1 MINKVKSTGVLAALL
16 LFAFAACRK
25 DITPKTP
32 QPDTD
37 NLALSPEK
45 QAIANVVK
53 SRLDLVTLVSMDVF
67 QDNPQLKKQVI
78 SFIHQNRKA
87 DKGESISFSN
97 ILQSKAPVTKD
108 FTNKFLSEFADR
120 LETGN
125 FAFAERVRKEL
136 DLVRKKGKITVV
148 ANRIT
153 TGTDFSD
160 WDFDYVTMAH
170 IGAYIHFPYS
180 ELFETN
186 ADPLLHYTHDPLNP
200 QVFETE
206 VFWEEGQE
214 YSSNWVT
221 GNEEWAMQNA
231 TFVFLLDDAIAGNHL
246 DRYVLSPCAQGDF
259 LRNLCNNELLS
270 NSLIVDSV
278 PPPPPPPA
286 TYNGP
291 LQNNIAPFAHSTIT
305 NDKYLLSATIP
316 RIRIKQNVR
325 PGFWNGDNEIY
336 MYRGNARIANPER
349 ENFSDAVI
357 DTSMQVHHKKIS
369 RSSGRRGWWVDVG
382 AAYSYQWRQ
391 EQENNYIAVTYLAH
405 WLTFTDWELNFK
417 TSAGVTWDTTRI
429 PVTVTEPTTGITV
442 TTYRQR
448 GWVPS
453 FSAKADVN
461 GKIKLDTRREKLM
474 GEVNI
479 TRASFMANAI
489 GNNFGLG
496 ICSNT
501 SASPCERD
509 WAIRSIGN
517 NYEFFWRVNII
528 Y

>member
-1 MINKVKSTGVLAALL
+1 MKNKIKTGVLAALL
-16 LFAFAACRK
+16 LIAFAACKK
-25 DITPKTP
+25 DIGNKTP
-32 QPDTD
+32 Q
-37 NLALSPEK
+37 NLNEDFQLSPEK
-45 QAIANVVK
+45 QAVAKQVGA
-53 SRLDLVTLVSMDVF
+53 RLDLITLVSMDVF
-67 QDNPQLKKQVI
+67 ENNPQLKRQAI
-78 SFIHQNRKA
+78 AFINQNRKN
-87 DKGESISFSN
+87 DKGESISFSD
-97 ILQSKAPVTKD
+97 ILKSKAPITSN
-108 FTNKFLSEFADR
+108 FTNAFLTEFGKR

-125 FAFAERVRKEL
+125 FPFVERVTKEL
-136 DLVRKKGKITVV
+136 QLVREKGKQTVTV
-148 ANRIT
+148 NRT
-153 TGTDFSD
+153 TTDFTE
-160 WDFDYVTMAH
+160 WDFDYITMAH
-170 IGAYIHFPYS
+170 LGAYIHFPYS
-180 ELFETN
+180 EEFETSG
-186 ADPLLHYTHDPLNP
+186 DPLLHYTHDPLNP
-200 QVFETE
+200 QTFETE
-206 VFWEEGQE
+206 VFWEEGQQ
-214 YSSNWVT
+214 YTSDVVS

-231 TFVFLLDDAIAGNHL
+231 TFVFLLDDNIAGNHL
-246 DRYVLSPCAQGDF
+246 DRYLTSPCAQGDF
-259 LRNLCNNELLS
+259 LRSLCSNELLPPAR
-270 NSLIVDSV
+270 VDSV

-286 TYNGP
+286 SYNGP

-357 DTSMQVHHKKIS
+357 DTSLQVHHKKIS

-382 AAYSYQWRQ
+382 AAYTYQWRQ
-391 EQENNYIAVTYLAH
+391 EQDNNYIAVTYLAH

-417 TSAGVTWDTTRI
+417 ASAGVTWDTTRI
-429 PVTVTEPTTGITV
+429 PITVTDPNTGLTV

-461 GKIKLDTRREKLM
+461 GKIKLDRRREKLM
-474 GEVNI
+474 GEINI

-496 ICSNT
+496 ICGNT
-501 SASPCERD
+501 GASPCERD

-517 NYEFFWRVNII
+517 NYEFFWRVNIT